1 MRIVSALSALLV
13 ASTCVANG
21 AAGAQTLPTV
31 PAAPSSPIPSAQVP
45 ALPEMVPYRAPVTP
59 LPPAGVVGVTQQPF
73 VGISADDA
81 VAMALMRGTDLAI
94 SQSDRRVAGYQIVA
108 AQGAYDVR
116 FLVQPSYN
124 YQVTAPLSPFESG
137 PDSGPIT
144 QTTVGLNG
152 TFAGQLPGGTQYS
165 FGLSGQ
171 GIRSN
176 NTSNGFNPYLPTA
189 VSFDLT
195 QPLLRGQY
203 SAARRQVALAKI
215 NGTAMTDATLL
226 QASTTI
232 ANVLDTYWDLVAA
245 WRDVA
250 IQTESLREAKEQ
262 SESNAR
268 LVKRG
273 AAAPVDVVES
283 DTQVDV
289 YQDGVF
295 SALQAVSRLQNQLK
309 QLTLNN
315 PSDPIWMANLVPTTP
330 ALDLP
335 PDPNLSDVLVAS
347 LKNRPEVA
355 QLRDQRAAAAVDVA
369 YAKDQAKPQVD
380 LSVGYTSNG
389 FAGQPSSLLGNPLFA
404 VFNPLIASTQQLIA
418 FANSQGAHIQPF
430 TIVVPHTPAEF
441 NGNLGTSINTLLQ
454 NKLPEVAIT
463 ATIGLPLRNRTAR
476 ANYAAALEQQR
487 ALEIQQ
493 VALIQRL
500 AFESR
505 NAVQDLES
513 ARSRLIAARAARVA
527 AGIVYAS
534 ELRKFHAGASTTFL
548 VLQHQTEL
556 ATERDRELRAQT
568 DLNKAVVE
576 LQRVSGTILGQH
588 DVAVNALAGT
598 PAAQTTLPAPPSPA
612 PTPVLS
618 PLP

>member
-1 MRIVSALSALLV
+1 MRIVAALTALLV
-13 ASTCVANG
+13 ATAFVVTG
-21 AAGAQTLPTV
+21 VAGAQTTTVPTV
-31 PAAPSSPIPSAQVP
+31 PSSPIPSAQVP
-45 ALPEMVPYRAPVTP
+45 ALPQIDAGYRAPVTP
-59 LPPAGVVGVTQQPF
+59 LPVADVVGVTQQPF
-73 VGISADDA
+73 VGISAADA
-81 VAMALMRGTDLAI
+81 VAMALMRNTDLAL
-94 SQSDRRVAGYQIVA
+94 SQSNRRVGGYEIVS

-116 FLVQPSYN
+116 FLLQPSYN
-124 YQVTAPLSPFESG
+124 YQVSAPLSPFASG
-137 PDSGPIT
+137 PGSGPIT
-144 QTTVGLNG
+144 QTTLGLNG
-152 TFAGQLPGGTQYS
+152 AFTGQLPGGTQYS
-165 FGLSGQ
+165 VGLNGS

-195 QPLLRGQY
+195 QPLLRGQF
-203 SAARRQVALAKI
+203 SAARRQLALAKI
-215 NGTAMTDATLL
+215 NGASLTDATLL

-250 IQTESLREAKEQ
+250 IQTESLREAKAQ

-273 AAAPVDVVES
+273 AAAPVDVLES

-309 QLTLNN
+309 ELTLND
-315 PSDPIWMANLVPTTP
+315 PADPIWMANLVPTTP

-335 PDPNLSDVLVAS
+335 PEPKLADVLVAS
-347 LKNRPEVA
+347 LANRPEVA
-355 QLRDQRAAAAVDVA
+355 QLREQRDAAAVDVA

-389 FAGQPSSLLGNPLFA
+389 FAGQPSSLLANPLFA

-418 FANSQGAHIQPF
+418 FANKNGAHIPPF
-430 TIVVPHTPAEF
+430 SIIVPSTPAYL
-441 NGNLGTSINTLLQ
+441 NGSLGTSINNLLQ
-454 NKLPEVAIT
+454 NKLPEVAIA

-476 ANYAAALEQQR
+476 ANYAAALEQER
-487 ALEIQQ
+487 ALEVQQ

-505 NAVQDLES
+505 NAVQDLLS
-513 ARSRLIAARAARVA
+513 SRSRLIAARAARVA
-527 AGIVYAS
+527 AAAVYAS

-548 VLQHQTEL
+548 VLQRQTEL
-556 ATERDRELRAQT
+556 ASQRGRELRAQT

-576 LQRVSGTILGQH
+576 LERVSGTILTHH
-588 DVAVNALAGT
+588 DVAVNTVAGT
-598 PAAQTTLPAPPSPA
+598 PPAQTALPVPASPA
-612 PTPVLS
+612 PTPILS

>member
-1 MRIVSALSALLV
+1 LRTVAALSVLLV

-31 PAAPSSPIPSAQVP
+31 PTLPASPIPSAQVP
-45 ALPEMVPYRAPVTP
+45 PLPQLQPYRAPVTAQP
-59 LPPAGVVGVTQQPF
+59 SAGIAGVTEQPF

-81 VAMALMRGTDLAI
+81 VQMVLMRGTDLAI
-94 SQSDRRVAGYQIVA
+94 SQSNRRVAGYQIVS

-116 FLVQPSYN
+116 FSIQPSYN
-124 YQVTAPLSPFESG
+124 YQVSAPLSPFQSG
-137 PDSGPIT
+137 PGNGTIT
-144 QTTVGLNG
+144 QTSLGLNG
-152 TFAGQLPGGTQYS
+152 SFSGQLPGGTQYS
-165 FGLSGQ
+165 LGLSGQ
-171 GIRSN
+171 GIRSD
-176 NTSNGFNPYLPTA
+176 NTSNGFNPYIPTA

-215 NGTAMTDATLL
+215 NGTAMTDTTLL

-262 SESNAR
+262 SASNAR

-283 DTQVDV
+283 DTQVDI

-309 QLTLNN
+309 QLTLND

-335 PDPNLSDVLVAS
+335 PEASVTDVLVAS
-347 LKNRPEVA
+347 LKNRPEIA
-355 QLRDQRAAAAVDVA
+355 QLRDQRDAAAIDVA
-369 YAKDQAKPQVD
+369 YAKDQTKPQVD
-380 LSVGYTSNG
+380 LSVAYTSNG
-389 FAGQPSSLLGNPLFA
+389 FAGSPSSLLGNPLFA
-404 VFNPLIASTQQLIA
+404 VFDPLIASTQQLIA
-418 FANSQGAHIQPF
+418 FANSQGAHIAPF
-430 TIVVPHTPAEF
+430 SIVVPHTPAVF
-441 NGNLGTSINTLLQ
+441 NGSLGTSLNNLLQ
-454 NKLPEVAIT
+454 NKLPEVAVM

-476 ANYAAALEQQR
+476 ANYAVALEQQR
-487 ALEIQQ
+487 ALELQQ

-505 NAVQDLES
+505 NAVQDLAS

-527 AGIVYAS
+527 AGVVYAS
-534 ELRKFHAGASTTFL
+534 EVRKFHAGASTTFL
-548 VLQHQTEL
+548 VLQRQTEL
-556 ATERDRELRAQT
+556 ANERGRELRAQT

-576 LQRVSGTILGQH
+576 LQRVSGTILTQH

-598 PAAQTTLPAPPSPA
+598 PAAQTSLPAAPSPA

>member
-1 MRIVSALSALLV
+1 LRTVAALSVLLV

-31 PAAPSSPIPSAQVP
+31 PTVPASPIPSAQVP
-45 ALPEMVPYRAPVTP
+45 LLPQLQPYRAPVTP
-59 LPPAGVVGVTQQPF
+59 LPTAGIAGVTEQPF

-81 VAMALMRGTDLAI
+81 VQMALMRGTDLAI

-116 FLVQPSYN
+116 FQIQPSYN
-124 YQVTAPLSPFESG
+124 YQVSAPLSPFESG
-137 PDSGPIT
+137 PGNGAIT

-152 TFAGQLPGGTQYS
+152 SFSGQLPGGTQYS
-165 FGLSGQ
+165 LGLSGQ

-215 NGTAMTDATLL
+215 NGTAMTDTTLL

-262 SESNAR
+262 SASNAR

-289 YQDGVF
+289 YQDGV
-295 SALQAVSRLQNQLK
+295 
-309 QLTLNN
+309 
-315 PSDPIWMANLVPTTP
+315 
-330 ALDLP
+330 
-335 PDPNLSDVLVAS
+335 LVAS
-347 LKNRPEVA
+347 LKNRPEIA
-355 QLRDQRAAAAVDVA
+355 QLRDQRDAAAVDVA
-369 YAKDQAKPQVD
+369 YAKDQTKPQVD

-389 FAGQPSSLLGNPLFA
+389 FAGSPSSLLGNPLFA
-404 VFNPLIASTQQLIA
+404 VFNPLIASTQQLIN
-418 FANSQGAHIQPF
+418 FANSRGAHIAPF
-430 TIVVPHTPAEF
+430 TIVVPTTPANF
-441 NGNLGTSINTLLQ
+441 NGNIGTSLNNLLQ
-454 NKLPEVAIT
+454 NKLPAVAIA

-476 ANYAAALEQQR
+476 ANYAVALEQQR
-487 ALEIQQ
+487 ALELQQ

-505 NAVQDLES
+505 NAVQDLAS

-548 VLQHQTEL
+548 VLQRQTEL
-556 ATERDRELRAQT
+556 ANQRGRELRAQT

-576 LQRVSGTILGQH
+576 LQRVSGTILTQH

-598 PAAQTTLPAPPSPA
+598 PAAKTTLPAPPSPA
-612 PTPVLS
+612 PTPILS